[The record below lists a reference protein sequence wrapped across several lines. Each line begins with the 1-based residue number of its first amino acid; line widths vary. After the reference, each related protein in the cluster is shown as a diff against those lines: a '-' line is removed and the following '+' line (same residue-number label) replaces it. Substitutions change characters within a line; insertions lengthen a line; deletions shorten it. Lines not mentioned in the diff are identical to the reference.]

1 MRHNYFFINFQTTAD
16 IAGQCMNGVK
26 NMKLLC
32 VVRDPIN
39 AFFNMTPNNCF
50 LRLREIPENSF
61 FNLFRCP
68 EYEQHWECCGESCQ
82 DFVYES

>member
-1 MRHNYFFINFQTTAD
+1 
-16 IAGQCMNGVK
+16 
-26 NMKLLC
+26 MKLLC

-39 AFFNMTPNNCF
+39 AVFNMTPNNCF

-68 EYEQHWECCGESCQ
+68 KYEQHWGCCGESCQ
-82 DFVYES
+82 DFCYGKYFFLWGKFKKKIKLKSLNQN